1 MVEIHLHTMAKV
13 SSPTNYL
20 SSRELYQ
27 ICKFKLRRTEDEL
40 LKAFEVK
47 TVADLEEAMMR
58 ERSKRFPRFTELT
71 KLYSRQHQEFA
82 DAENVFEIA
91 TEIQR
96 ERIRQLESIDEIVS
110 TLDE

>member
-1 MVEIHLHTMAKV
+1 MAKV

-20 SSRELYQ
+20 AARENYQ
-27 ICKFKLRRTEDEL
+27 ITKFKLRRSEDEL
-40 LKAFEVK
+40 LKAFGVQ
-47 TVADLEEAMMR
+47 TIADLEDAMMR
-58 ERSKRFPRFTELT
+58 ERSKRFPRFSELS

-96 ERIRQLESIDEIVS
+96 ERIKQLEGIDSIIS

>member
-1 MVEIHLHTMAKV
+1 MAKV

-20 SSRELYQ
+20 AARENYQ
-27 ICKFKLRRTEDEL
+27 ITRFKLRRTEDEL
-40 LKAFEVK
+40 LKAFEASN
-47 TVADLEEAMMR
+47 VADLEEKMLR
-58 ERSKRFPRFTELT
+58 ERSKRFPRFSELT
-71 KLYSRQHQEFA
+71 NLYSRQHQEFA

-96 ERIRQLESIDEIVS
+96 ERIKQLEGIDAIIT

>member
-1 MVEIHLHTMAKV
+1 MAKV

-20 SSRELYQ
+20 AARENYQ
-27 ICKFKLRRTEDEL
+27 MTKYKLRRSEDEL

-47 TVADLEEAMMR
+47 TVADLEEAMLR
-58 ERSKRFPRFTELT
+58 ERSKRFPRFNELS
-71 KLYSRQHQEFA
+71 KLYSRQHQDFA

-96 ERIRQLESIDEIVS
+96 ERIRQLESHDAIIS

>member
-1 MVEIHLHTMAKV
+1 MAKAACA
-13 SSPTNYL
+13 TNYL
-20 SSRELYQ
+20 VARESYK
-27 ICKFKLRRTEDEL
+27 ISMHKLRRTEEEL

-47 TVADLEEAMMR
+47 TVADLEEAMIR
-58 ERSKRFPRFTELT
+58 ERSKRFPRFSELS

-96 ERIRQLESIDEIVS
+96 ERIKQLEGIDSIIS

>member
-1 MVEIHLHTMAKV
+1 MAKV
-13 SSPTNYL
+13 ACATNYL
-20 SSRELYQ
+20 AARENYQ
-27 ICKFKLRRTEDEL
+27 ICKFKLRRSEDEL
-40 LKAFEVK
+40 LQAFEVK

-96 ERIRQLESIDEIVS
+96 ERIRQLEGIDSVIP

>member
-1 MVEIHLHTMAKV
+1 MAKV

-20 SSRELYQ
+20 AARENYQ
-27 ICKFKLRRTEDEL
+27 ITKLKLLRSENEL
-40 LKAFEVK
+40 LKAFEVASI
-47 TVADLEEAMMR
+47 ADLEEAMLK
-58 ERSKRFPRFTELT
+58 ERSKRFPRFNELS
-71 KLYSRQHQEFA
+71 KLYSRQHQDFA

-96 ERIRQLESIDEIVS
+96 ERIRQLESHDAIIS

>member
-1 MVEIHLHTMAKV
+1 MAKV
-13 SSPTNYL
+13 NSPTNYL
-20 SSRELYQ
+20 AARENYQ
-27 ICKFKLRRTEDEL
+27 ITKFKLRRTEDEL

-58 ERSKRFPRFTELT
+58 ERSKRFPRFSELT
-71 KLYSRQHQEFA
+71 KLYSLQHQEFA

-96 ERIRQLESIDEIVS
+96 ERIKQLEGIDAVIT

>member
-1 MVEIHLHTMAKV
+1 MAKV
-13 SSPTNYL
+13 SSPSNYL
-20 SSRELYQ
+20 AARENYQ
-27 ICKFKLRRTEDEL
+27 ITKFKLRRSEDEL

-58 ERSKRFPRFTELT
+58 ERSKRFPRFSELS

-96 ERIRQLESIDEIVS
+96 ERIKQLEGIDSIIS

>member
-1 MVEIHLHTMAKV
+1 MAKV

-20 SSRELYQ
+20 AARENYQ
-27 ICKFKLRRTEDEL
+27 ITKFKLRRTEDEL
-40 LKAFEVK
+40 LKAFEASSI
-47 TVADLEEAMMR
+47 ADLEEKMIR
-58 ERSKRFPRFTELT
+58 ERSKRFPRFSELT

-96 ERIRQLESIDEIVS
+96 ERIKQLEGIDAVIT

>member
-1 MVEIHLHTMAKV
+1 MAKV
-13 SSPTNYL
+13 SSPSNYL
-20 SSRELYQ
+20 AARENYQ
-27 ICKFKLRRTEDEL
+27 ITKFKLRRSEDEL

-58 ERSKRFPRFTELT
+58 ERSKRFPRFSELT

-96 ERIRQLESIDEIVS
+96 ERIKQLEGIDAIIT